1 MALTWTLKLNDAFS
15 GPIKGASAG
24 ARAFKGE
31 AKGAAVS
38 ADSLAAALKRMG
50 DEKARQARLDAA
62 TAGAIGKASKMMA
75 GSSKLKNMGGGLSI
89 SGPSA
94 MATVQARLRSTF
106 DATKQSAEG
115 FGGSLGAVGG
125 ALGGVAMGAATAT
138 LAVAALGAK
147 MALSGILYV
156 RDAQAFR
163 SSTLFAFEKLTGS
176 KDAAQKAMDLAGRTA
191 VGLGADYRE
200 SASSMNS
207 LMAQGFSTEHADR
220 LIKRMADL
228 KTINPMARSE
238 GIVRAITQIKTTGR
252 LQGDELMQL
261 AEAGLSVSDA
271 YDEMAKALGIVGT
284 KGETANQKLQ
294 KMQAAGKITADVAI
308 AGIEAAIAK
317 KTGGGAAGAVA
328 GERASASLEGA
339 IAKTKALA
347 EMQLAAIKIDWS
359 PAVRAVERFQKVLAS
374 PAGARFMSA
383 IGDSITKIVAL
394 ADSFTAED
402 MATGFDVAT
411 NKIVGAA
418 DATVAAVKAVTDLKA
433 GFDGV
438 GGAGAAIS
446 LIGGMIS
453 FMLAP
458 LAYATDA
465 ANGLAAAFRGIV
477 AAAREAAGAGSSV
490 TGPSGGAGVIGQGL
504 SKAAQGI
511 SGLGGGAMGLI
522 VGVGGAAMQLAGRA
536 GGGPVNAGQGYMV
549 GERGPEYFQ
558 PTQSGS
564 IVPNGEL
571 ARVSRAGENIGRAVT
586 NSNSSTSNRTFV
598 ANVNATAGAEDMGAA
613 IADQLRHLVAGYA

>member
-15 GPIKGASAG
+15 GPIKKAGASAKSFASDAKTAASSAG
-24 ARAFKGE
+24 AVDKA
-31 AKGAAVS
+31 
-38 ADSLAAALKRMG
+38 LAQI
-50 DEKARQARLDAA
+50 ARQRRLDALIPG
-62 TAGAIGKASKMMA
+62 TVGKSKMMA
-75 GSSKLKNMGGGLSI
+75 PIKAPALTG
-89 SGPSA
+89 
-94 MATVQARLRSTF
+94 VARLRVSLAALGPMV
-106 DATKQSAEG
+106 DSARGAAER
-115 FGGSLGAVGG
+115 FGPGIKSAAG
-125 ALGGVAMGAATAT
+125 ALGSFAAAAG
-138 LAVAALGAK
+138 LAVAASA
-147 MALSGILYV
+147 ALVGGLAIKGIGIV

-163 SSTLFAFEKLTGS
+163 ESTLFAFEKLTGS
-176 KDAAQKAMDLAGRTA
+176 KAAAQGAMDLAGRTA

-200 SASSMNS
+200 SVSSMNS

-317 KTGGGAAGAVA
+317 KTGGGAAGDVA
-328 GERASASLEGA
+328 GQRANASIEGA
-339 IAKTKALA
+339 IAKAKALGQ
-347 EMQLAAIKIDWS
+347 MQLGAVKTDWS
-359 PAVRAVERFQKVLAS
+359 PAVKAVERFQAALAS
-374 PAGARFMSA
+374 PAGTKFMDA
-383 IGDSITKIVAL
+383 VGKSITRIVAL
-394 ADSFTAED
+394 ADKFTAKD
-402 MATGFDVAT
+402 MSDGLDAATGAVTAMADGV
-411 NKIVGAA
+411 VGAVNA
-418 DATVAAVKAVTDLKA
+418 VFKLKASFDGAFGSGASVGALGAVFNALVSPLNILTAVVNNLAGAFAAVNGAA
-433 GFDGV
+433 SSA
-438 GGAGAAIS
+438 AGAARS
-446 LIGGMIS
+446 VG
-453 FMLAP
+453 
-458 LAYATDA
+458 
-465 ANGLAAAFRGIV
+465 V
-477 AAAREAAGAGSSV
+477 GSGS
-490 TGPSGGAGVIGQGL
+490 A
-504 SKAAQGI
+504 
-511 SGLGGGAMGLI
+511 GLGGAAIGMGGGV
-522 VGVGGAAMQLAGRA
+522 VGLGIEALMGRA

-558 PTQSGS
+558 PTQNGS

-613 IADQLRHLVAGYA
+613 IADQLRHLVAGYS